1 MDRYKTRLFLFT
13 QLKVILIDIG
23 NSLVFVIY
31 YLSRSSRDGSEDL
44 TRFTRFIVV
53 RDKEGGGRGIALLIS
68 NYYTWNQDT

>member
-13 QLKVILIDIG
+13 QLKVILIGIG

-53 RDKEGGGRGIALLIS
+53 RDKEGGGRRIALLIS

>member
-13 QLKVILIDIG
+13 QLKVILIGIG

-31 YLSRSSRDGSEDL
+31 YLSRLSRDGSEDL

>member
-13 QLKVILIDIG
+13 QLKVILIGIG

-31 YLSRSSRDGSEDL
+31 YLSRSSRDGSEYL